1 LPDGQNALR
10 AVDVAGLD
18 DYCGLHDLQAER
30 ASGSGGTTV
39 TTVGCGDSFPA
50 TTTAGRIIAVMLV
63 GIGFVTIPTAAAA
76 ERFMRAHRNDG
87 QPRFPG

>member
-1 LPDGQNALR
+1 M
-10 AVDVAGLD
+10 
-18 DYCGLHDLQAER
+18 
-30 ASGSGGTTV
+30 

-63 GIGFVTIPTAAAA
+63 GIGFVTILTAAAA